1 MYEYHSGVEENAR
14 YVGTKTVYVRTIPTY
29 IQRQTNRGTQ
39 HSTSIHTN
47 TEHKN
52 KGTCF
57 CLKKITIFIMIT
69 MEIKFF
75 SLSFTFMAT

>member
-1 MYEYHSGVEENAR
+1 MTWKMYEYHSGVEENAR

-47 TEHKN
+47 T
-52 KGTCF
+52 
-57 CLKKITIFIMIT
+57 
-69 MEIKFF
+69 
-75 SLSFTFMAT
+75 